1 MSDDTEAASRQLCDE
16 ELALARDTLA
26 AAELLAREGYA
37 RHAVG
42 RAYYAVYH
50 ASRALLA
57 SVGLRSRT
65 HDGVRTLVNE
75 HFVRTGALAHE
86 HARTLRQVAAD
97 RNDADYDAAASF
109 TDDDARLDIAR
120 AQDFVAA
127 VTVLVRP
134 G

>member
-1 MSDDTEAASRQLCDE
+1 
-16 ELALARDTLA
+16 
-26 AAELLAREGYA
+26 
-37 RHAVG
+37 
-42 RAYYAVYH
+42 
-50 ASRALLA
+50 
-57 SVGLRSRT
+57 
-65 HDGVRTLVNE
+65 
-75 HFVRTGALAHE
+75 
-86 HARTLRQVAAD
+86 VAAD